1 MYSLLKALTAF
12 GPAFKK
18 LGICATLGFIAGVIA
33 GFFLLLFFL
42 VSGGTDPM
50 LTQDQIL
57 KVVLLL
63 TIFDVI
69 ALLFF
74 LVGLSRYTFAAA
86 FLPTLITSLLV
97 CLVTVLLV
105 SKFNLW
111 LLSLIVG
118 MLVGLIIGRL
128 LCLLFCRFPGE
139 KQYGLR

>member
-1 MYSLLKALTAF
+1 MYSLLKAMTAF
-12 GPAFKK
+12 GPVFKK

-33 GFFLLLFFL
+33 GVFLLLFFL

-50 LTQDQIL
+50 LTQDQTL

-63 TIFDVI
+63 TLFDVI

-74 LVGLSRYTFAAA
+74 LMSLCRYTFAAA
-86 FLPTLITSLLV
+86 FLPTIITSLLV

-111 LLSLIVG
+111 LWSLIVG

>member
-1 MYSLLKALTAF
+1 MYSLLKAMTAF
-12 GPAFKK
+12 GPVFKK
-18 LGICATLGFIAGVIA
+18 LGICAALGFIAGVIA

-42 VSGGTDPM
+42 VSGGTAPM
-50 LTQDQIL
+50 LTQDQTL

-63 TIFDVI
+63 TLFDVI

-74 LVGLSRYTFAAA
+74 LMGLCRYTFAAA
-86 FLPTLITSLLV
+86 FLPTIITSLLV

-111 LLSLIVG
+111 LWSLIVG